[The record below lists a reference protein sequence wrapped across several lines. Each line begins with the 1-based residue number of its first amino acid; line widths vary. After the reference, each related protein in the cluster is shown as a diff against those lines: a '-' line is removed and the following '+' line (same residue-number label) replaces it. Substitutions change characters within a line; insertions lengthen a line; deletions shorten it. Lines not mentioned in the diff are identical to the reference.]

1 MTLEQIVK
9 LLDAGYTKEDIQKLQ
24 EPEAEPKPEPEPEPA
39 AEPTPEPKPKPEP
52 EQNAVIK
59 ELQEL
64 KKAVYAMNIMQS
76 AQPDKASTDDIL
88 AKVLKEG

>member
-24 EPEAEPKPEPEPEPA
+24 EPETEPTPEPEPEPA
-39 AEPTPEPKPKPEP
+39 AEPTPEPKPEN
-52 EQNAVIK
+52 NAVLK

-76 AQPDKASTDDIL
+76 AQPDKASADDIL

>member
-24 EPEAEPKPEPEPEPA
+24 EPETEPTPEPDPEPA
-39 AEPTPEPKPKPEP
+39 AEPTPEQNEP
-52 EQNAVIK
+52 MAAMLK

-64 KKAVYAMNIMQS
+64 KKAVYGINIMKS
-76 AQPDKASTDDIL
+76 EQPERKSVDDIL
-88 AKVLKEG
+88 SEAMKGGIR